1 MSIDSQKTTSTVV
14 DVLIRVGFLF
24 ILIAWCFQI
33 LTPFLGPVL
42 WALLISVVLHPIYEG
57 LAKKLGNRH
66 KLSAT
71 LITLGM
77 VAFIIIPSFL
87 FFDSLA
93 VGVREIGTQMTN
105 NEFTVPPPTEKV
117 KDWPLIGEKTY
128 NAWKLSSDNLDQAMK
143 QYETQ
148 IASLG
153 RTILSSILGV
163 GKGVLQFVLSVII
176 AGVLLTYSKKGGAF
190 VKTFFRKLVGDR
202 GEEFATL
209 STNTIKNVAKGI
221 LGVAVIQTVLAGAG
235 FAIAGIPYAGVWTM
249 LVLVLAIV
257 QLPPTIVFIPIIIY
271 MYSVMPGWAATL
283 WTIYFVAVGLS
294 DNVLKPILLGKGA
307 TVPMLV
313 VFLGAIGGFMA
324 FGFIG
329 LFVGAI
335 VLSLGYKLFEAWVYD
350 APKVEA

>member
-14 DVLIRVGFLF
+14 DVLIRVGFLL
-24 ILIAWCFQI
+24 ILVAWCFQI

-42 WALLISVVLHPIYEG
+42 WALLISVVLNPIYQK
-57 LAKKLGNRH
+57 LAAKMGGRK

-71 LITLGM
+71 LITLVM
-77 VAFIIIPSFL
+77 LAFIILPSYL
-87 FFDSLA
+87 FFNSLIE
-93 VGVREIGTQMTN
+93 GVREIGTQMTN

-117 KDWPLIGEKTY
+117 KGWPLIGKKTY
-128 NAWKLSSDNLDQAMK
+128 DVWKLSSENIDEAMR
-143 QYETQ
+143 QYEDQ

-153 RTILSSILGV
+153 RTILSSILGT

-176 AGVLLTYSKKGGAF
+176 AGVLLTYSEKGGAF
-190 VKTFFRKLVGDR
+190 VKKFFQKLVGDR
-202 GEEFATL
+202 GDEFAAL

-221 LGVAVIQTVLAGAG
+221 LGVAIIQTLLAGLG
-235 FAIAGIPYAGVWTM
+235 FAIAGIPYAGLWTL

-257 QLPPTIVFIPIIIY
+257 QLPSTIVFIPIIIY
-271 MYSVMPGWAATL
+271 MYSIMPGWAATL
-283 WTIYFVAVGLS
+283 WAIYFVAVGLS

-307 TVPMLV
+307 SVPMLV

-335 VLSLGYKLFEAWVYD
+335 VLSLGYKLFEAWVYEV
-350 APKVEA
+350 PQS

>member
-14 DVLIRVGFLF
+14 DVLIRVGFL
-24 ILIAWCFQI
+24 LVLVAWCFQI
-33 LTPFLGPVL
+33 LTPFIGPVL
-42 WALLISVVLHPIYEG
+42 WGLLISVVLHPIYQK
-57 LAKKLGNRH
+57 LSAKMGNRN

-71 LITLGM
+71 IITVVMLFIVM
-77 VAFIIIPSFL
+77 VPSYL
-87 FFDSLA
+87 LFDSLIEGA
-93 VGVREIGTQMTN
+93 QEIGGQMSN
-105 NEFTVPPPTEKV
+105 NEFKVPPPTEKV

-128 NAWKLSSDNLDQAMK
+128 NAWKLSSDNIDEAMK
-143 QYETQ
+143 QYDDQ

-153 RTILSSILGV
+153 KTILSSLLGT
-163 GKGVLQFVLSVII
+163 GKGILQFVLSIII
-176 AGVLLTYSKKGGAF
+176 AGVLMTYSKKGGVF
-190 VKTFFRKLVGDR
+190 VKKFYEKLVGDR
-202 GEEFATL
+202 AEEFAQL
-209 STNTIKNVAKGI
+209 STSTIKNVAKGI
-221 LGVAVIQTVLAGAG
+221 LGVAVIQGLLAGAG
-235 FAIAGIPYAGVWTM
+235 FAIAGIPYAGLWTM

-283 WTIYFVAVGLS
+283 WTIYFLAVGLC

-329 LFVGAI
+329 LFIGAI

-350 APKVEA
+350 APKIEG

>member
-14 DVLIRVGFLF
+14 DVLIRVGFLL
-24 ILIAWCFQI
+24 ILVAWCFQI

-42 WALLISVVLHPIYEG
+42 WALLISVVLHPIYVK
-57 LAKKLGNRH
+57 LSQKLGGKH
-66 KLSAT
+66 KISAT
-71 LITLGM
+71 LIT
-77 VAFIIIPSFL
+77 VAMLAIVIIPSYL
-87 FFDSLA
+87 LFDSLISGA
-93 VGVREIGTQMTN
+93 KEIGTQMTN

-128 NAWKLSSDNLDQAMK
+128 NAWKLSSENLDEAMR
-143 QYETQ
+143 QYEDQ

-153 RTILSSILGV
+153 RTILDSVLGTS
-163 GKGVLQFVLSVII
+163 KGILQFVLSVII
-176 AGVLLTYSKKGGAF
+176 AGVLLTYSKKGGEF
-190 VKTFFRKLVGDR
+190 VKKFYEKLVGDR
-202 GEEFATL
+202 AEEFASL

-221 LGVAVIQTVLAGAG
+221 LGVAVIQTLLAGAG
-235 FAIAGIPYAGVWTM
+235 FAIAGIPYAGLWTL

-283 WTIYFVAVGLS
+283 WTIYFLAVGLS

-329 LFVGAI
+329 LFIGAI

-350 APKVEA
+350 APKIEA